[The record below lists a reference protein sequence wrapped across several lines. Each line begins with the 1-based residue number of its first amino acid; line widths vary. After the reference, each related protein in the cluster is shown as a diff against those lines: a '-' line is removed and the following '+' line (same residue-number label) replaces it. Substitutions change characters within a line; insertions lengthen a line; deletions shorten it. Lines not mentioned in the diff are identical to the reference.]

1 MDWKILLLVVS
12 LLGVF
17 FLVRTCGEE
26 ERSFDDIQAEEQA
39 RRHTEQTVAQV
50 KQKASQTE
58 ALLQQAR
65 QERGERP
72 SEDTATL
79 ETEDFVAV
87 ITSRGAALSRFR
99 LKNVQYRQ
107 APRDWTTGLRP
118 EVEEEQLVP
127 IDLVTTNVR
136 EYEQNAPLRFEV
148 YDGLFGLLPD
158 SDWEILERGPRRIR
172 LRYAQPGLPAVFYK
186 KFELPEQGSPYELWV
201 TVRVENQ
208 GSNKLSLKTG
218 FVQQGYQH
226 EEETGGSI
234 FSSPPDLLQGICRA
248 DGSTVR
254 KSWKDMDRP
263 VSAVG
268 NLAFTGVETNFFV
281 SAMIPTGDI
290 ASSCLLD
297 VRKGMDPRTGKM
309 FGVLRSE
316 LRFAEVTIEPGG
328 SQIFKASNYLGPKR
342 FSVLK
347 QSGHELV
354 QAVDFGFFWPIARI
368 MLAMLLAFH
377 DWMGNWGLAI
387 ILLTFIVKVVLI
399 PLTHRSFKSAEKM
412 RALKPEIDKLNEKYK
427 DDASAKQQAI
437 MALYKQH
444 GVNPLGGCLPSLL
457 QMPIWIA
464 LYSTLRT
471 APELY
476 RAPFFGWIQDLSVAD
491 PFFVTPLVMGVMMFF
506 QQRMTPMGGDP
517 LQAKMMQWLMPIM
530 FTGMM
535 LFLPSGLTLYILVNT
550 TLSIIHQMV
559 IHRKRPDGVAAK
571 ASPSAFLSKKG

>member
-12 LLGVF
+12 LLGAF
-17 FLVRTCGEE
+17 FLVRTCGEQE
-26 ERSFDDIQAEEQA
+26 PSFDDIQAEEQA
-39 RRHTEQTVAQV
+39 RRHTEQTIAQV

-87 ITSRGAALSRFR
+87 ITSRGAALSSFR
-99 LKNVQYRQ
+99 LKNAQYRQ

-118 EVEEEQLVP
+118 EVEEERLVP
-127 IDLVTTNVR
+127 IDLVTTNVG

-148 YDGLFGLLPD
+148 YDGLTGLLPD
-158 SDWEILERGPRRIR
+158 SDWEIVERGPRRIR

-208 GSNKLSLKTG
+208 GSSKLSLKTG

-281 SAMIPTGDI
+281 SAMIPTGEI
-290 ASSCLLD
+290 ASSCLVD

-316 LRFAEVTIEPGG
+316 LRFAEVTIEPGA
-328 SQIFKASNYLGPKR
+328 SQTFKASNYLGPKR
-342 FSVLK
+342 FSVLQ

-354 QAVDFGFFWPIARI
+354 QAVDFGFFWPIARV

-412 RALKPEIDKLNEKYK
+412 RALKPEIDKLNDKYK

-517 LQAKMMQWLMPIM
+517 MQAKMMQWLMPIM

-550 TLSIIHQMV
+550 TLSIIHQMI
-559 IHRKRPDGVAAK
+559 IHRKRPDVVAAK
-571 ASPSAFLSKKG
+571 ASASASLSKKG